1 MKNPRDYSTN
11 SKDWYSE
18 WCLAA
23 KLRESGFPD
32 DDIKAIEAE
41 LEPIF
46 VDAAYRA
53 DWYPFDADLAE
64 LFENDGFVYW
74 KYFFETAEI
83 VGEPVAGEVENLIW
97 SAEDGG
103 VDADIAAWLEKDK

>member
-11 SKDWYSE
+11 AKDWYSE
-18 WCLAA
+18 WGLAI
-23 KLRESGFPD
+23 KLCEHGFSD
-32 DDIKAIEAE
+32 DDIEAIEAE

-53 DWYPFDADLAE
+53 DWYLFDDFFLQDLGE
-64 LFENDGFVYW
+64 DEGFLYRW
-74 KYFFETAEI
+74 YFFNEKVDEVTA
-83 VGEPVAGEVENLIW
+83 AEVENLIW

-103 VDADIAAWLEKDK
+103 VDADIEAWLDRAAN